1 MVTETRPERGATLG
15 PIPISD
21 RLEWQAMTRT
31 RLIALVVAL
40 AACRSK
46 PPVAPKP
53 DPRVAELE
61 KQLADTQAELDKQKQ
76 EADALRQSD
85 AELKAKA
92 DEAAALEAKLAEAVG
107 KAGEVTTADG
117 AVRLELVDQILF
129 PVGEADLT
137 PRGKEVLAK
146 VGAALK
152 DVNDKQV
159 WVQGHTDDQPIM
171 ARKQAKKPEPAKPE
185 PAPKGKKPDPKA
197 KAKPPDAKVDAKTA
211 KVDPK
216 TGKPDPKLANA
227 DATATTDDNDAVL
240 PFVTNWEL
248 SAARAL
254 TVVHYL
260 QDEAKIDPTR
270 LAAVAF
276 SQYRPVS
283 KNRAKNR
290 RIEIVLYPRAK
301 ISPK

>member
-1 MVTETRPERGATLG
+1 MAVACVVLLG
-15 PIPISD
+15 CGGKKAEP
-21 RLEWQAMTRT
+21 A
-31 RLIALVVAL
+31 
-40 AACRSK
+40 
-46 PPVAPKP
+46 KP

-61 KQLADTQAELDKQKQ
+61 KQLADTKDALAKEK
-76 EADALRQSD
+76 EAADALRGKD
-85 AELKAKA
+85 AELQAKA
-92 DEAAALEAKLAEAVG
+92 DEAKALQDKLAEAVG

-117 AVRLELVDQILF
+117 AVKLELVDQILF

-137 PRGKEVLAK
+137 PSGKEVLAK

-159 WVQGHTDDQPIM
+159 WVQGHTDDQPIVP
-171 ARKQAKKPEPAKPE
+171 RKPKPKPPEPPPKKGAKGAKKPAKPE
-185 PAPKGKKPDPKA
+185 PPKPEVP
-197 KAKPPDAKVDAKTA
+197 
-211 KVDPK
+211 
-216 TGKPDPKLANA
+216 
-227 DATATTDDNDAVL
+227 DAVL
-240 PFVTNWEL
+240 AFTTNWEL

-260 QDEAKIDPTR
+260 QDDAKLDPTR

-283 KNRAKNR
+283 KVKAKNR

>member
-1 MVTETRPERGATLG
+1 
-15 PIPISD
+15 
-21 RLEWQAMTRT
+21 MTRT
-31 RLIALVVAL
+31 GLFALVIALT
-40 AACRSK
+40 ACRAK
-46 PPVAPKP
+46 PPAKP
-53 DPRVAELE
+53 DPRVAQLE
-61 KQLADTQAELDKQKQ
+61 QELADTKAALDKEKQ
-76 EADALRQSD
+76 EAEALRQSD
-85 AELKAKA
+85 AELKKKA
-92 DEAAALEAKLAEAVG
+92 EEAAALEKKLAEAVG

-117 AVRLELVDQILF
+117 AVRLELIDQILF

-152 DVNDKQV
+152 DVDDKQI
-159 WVQGHTDDQPIM
+159 WVQGHTDDQPIVM
-171 ARKQAKKPEPAKPE
+171 KKPKPEPKKPEPKKPVFTGTAVKNKKPE
-185 PAPKGKKPDPKA
+185 P
-197 KAKPPDAKVDAKTA
+197 

-216 TGKPDPKLANA
+216 APKVEAKPDDKA
-227 DATATTDDNDAVL
+227 DDTPDAVL

-260 QDEAKIDPTR
+260 QDDAKIDPTR

>member
-1 MVTETRPERGATLG
+1 MA
-15 PIPISD
+15 
-21 RLEWQAMTRT
+21 RLAK
-31 RLIALVVAL
+31 LALVLAL
-40 AACRSK
+40 AGCSGQ
-46 PPVAPKP
+46 PKP
-53 DPRVAELE
+53 DPRIATLE
-61 KQLADTQAELDKQKQ
+61 QELADTKT
-76 EADALRQSD
+76 ALAKEKAVGDGLRKSD

-92 DEAAALEAKLAEAVG
+92 DEAKALQDKLAEVVG

-117 AVRLELVDQILF
+117 AVRVELVDQILF
-129 PVGEADLT
+129 PTGEADLT
-137 PRGKEVLAK
+137 PSGKEVLGK

-152 DVNDKQV
+152 EINDKQI
-159 WVQGHTDDQPIM
+159 WVQGHTDDQPIYL
-171 ARKQAKKPEPAKPE
+171 RKPKPEPVAAKPAPKDAKKP
-185 PAPKGKKPDPKA
+185 APKDARKLPPPPPPKPGE
-197 KAKPPDAKVDAKTA
+197 KPND
-211 KVDPK
+211 
-216 TGKPDPKLANA
+216 GS
-227 DATATTDDNDAVL
+227 DAVL
-240 PFVTNWEL
+240 AFVTNWEL

-290 RIEIVLYPRAK
+290 RIEIVLYPRAA

>member
-1 MVTETRPERGATLG
+1 
-15 PIPISD
+15 
-21 RLEWQAMTRT
+21 MTRIGV
-31 RLIALVVAL
+31 LALVIAVTS
-40 AACRSK
+40 CRPK
-46 PPVAPKP
+46 PPAKP
-53 DPRVAELE
+53 DPRIGQLE
-61 KQLADTQAELDKQKQ
+61 QELADTKAALDKEKQ
-76 EADALRQSD
+76 EAESLRQSD
-85 AELKAKA
+85 AELKKKA
-92 DEAAALEAKLAEAVG
+92 EEAAALEAKLAEAVG

-152 DVNDKQV
+152 EIEDKQI
-159 WVQGHTDDQPIM
+159 WVQGHTDDQPIVM
-171 ARKQAKKPEPAKPE
+171 KKPKPKPEPAKK
-185 PAPKGKKPDPKA
+185 PAPPPVKAVKGKKGPEP
-197 KAKPPDAKVDAKTA
+197 

-216 TGKPDPKLANA
+216 LDPKA
-227 DATATTDDNDAVL
+227 DPKAAPKEEPKPEDKDGTPDAMLLVM
-240 PFVTNWEL
+240 TNWEL

-290 RIEIVLYPRAK
+290 RIEIVLYPRAR